1 MVDLSALAEAAC
13 AGLEQGDP
21 ARRVMWR
28 IEPGL
33 VAMGDPRTLRV
44 VIENL
49 LGNAWKYTARK
60 DPAAIT
66 FDAVEEGGGEALWTL
81 SPECQGRFDPDPDA
95 EAGLDGCP
103 QSGSP
108 EDRRECMTTYWIL
121 QRCVPPPRQP
131 SPNRRHQ
138 VLTVTLKYGCKTF
151 NKY

>member
-1 MVDLSALAEAAC
+1 VVDLSALAEAAC

-66 FDAVEEGGGEALWTL
+66 FDAVEEGGTRWL
-81 SPECQGRFDPDPDA
+81 SVSDNGAGFDMAYAERLFDPFQRLHHQDEFPGLGIGLA
-95 EAGLDGCP
+95 TVQRIIQRHGGRIEAVAKPGHGANF
-103 QSGSP
+103 
-108 EDRRECMTTYWIL
+108 RF
-121 QRCVPPPRQP
+121 
-131 SPNRRHQ
+131 
-138 VLTVTLKYGCKTF
+138 TLP
-151 NKY
+151 